1 MADSKPASITLS
13 VTPSFDFAKL
23 RETLADEL
31 VRLAD
36 LIRTE
41 DPAPGK

>member
-1 MADSKPASITLS
+1 MAETPGGITLT
-13 VTPSFDFAKL
+13 VNPKIDFAKL

-41 DPAPGK
+41 DPARSE